1 MCRKEWGPGGRILK
15 SIPGK
20 VCRARV
26 ELPGVVVGAAG
37 KDRAEG
43 KKGGW
48 R

>member
-1 MCRKEWGPGGRILK
+1 MCWKEWGPGGRILK
-15 SIPGK
+15 SIPVK

-26 ELPGVVVGAAG
+26 ELPRVVVGAAG
-37 KDRAEG
+37 KDREEG